1 MEDRWIIIPD
11 GPNEKGELFIRF
23 YRSWSQ
29 FKIWTVKVVGVK
41 IAEEEKKG
49 LVGKIFGR
57 GKWNSGEE
65 EGRTRI
71 VEVVW
76 EGDKERYNVS
86 GEDIVRGVLGIMKST
101 LGVNLESG
109 KA

>member
-11 GPNEKGELFIRF
+11 GPNEKGELFMRF
-23 YRSWSQ
+23 YRSWSG
-29 FKIWTVKVVGVK
+29 FKIWAVKVVDVK
-41 IAEEEKKG
+41 IAEEGKKG
-49 LVGKIFGR
+49 LVGKIFES
-57 GKWNSGEE
+57 GKWKSGE
-65 EGRTRI
+65 EGRTMI

-76 EGDKERYNVS
+76 ERDKERYNVS
-86 GEDIVRGVLGIMKST
+86 GEGIVRDVLGVMKST